1 MITQTEKTQLAKAAI
16 DASTAVIVKSASAN
30 EAESQVLA
38 HLMSTE
44 GMTKK
49 ASLALL
55 LATGNAVLESE
66 QG

>member
-16 DASTAVIVKSASAN
+16 DASSAVIVKSASAS
-30 EAESQVLA
+30 EAENQVLA
-38 HLMSTE
+38 HLLSTE
-44 GMTKK
+44 GMSKK

-55 LATGNAVLESE
+55 LATGDAIVKSE